1 MGWFGTVLIVI
12 LCIFGVGLIVELGG
26 KIFDK
31 LRIASEFIEE
41 KLGIFGKPFIAVYNF
56 LAGCVQKAEGLFVK
70 DPIGK
75 FAFNHPN
82 LGSKN
87 AIITFMFSGI
97 IITVMTVINVVND
110 NFSDYLMELFSMF
123 PLFFVISLINGK
135 ISFSLAA
142 LISTGVSSALIG
154 VLFGNCMEGYKP
166 YGFFNLRRLVSV
178 GYYLVTAIAACE
190 LGLILSNLWD
200 WLANVGILAYQSAIG
215 AIGGAE
221 GTIGGLFT
229 LLGCFLAIL
238 ALLYVAVLLI
248 GVAVKEYI
256 DNFTYGIVGFLVFF
270 GSIFL
275 LQEGID
281 QGILSQNLTEWIML
295 FVLLACVFVP
305 DYIRVNKK

>member
-12 LCIFGVGLIVELGG
+12 LCILGVGLIVELGG
-26 KIFDK
+26 KLFDK

-56 LAGCVQKAEGLFVK
+56 LAGCVQKTEGLFVK

-82 LGSKN
+82 LGSKS

-97 IITVMTVINVVND
+97 IITVMTVINVVNN

-123 PLFFVISLINGK
+123 PVFFVISLINGN

-200 WLANVGILAYQSAIG
+200 WLANVGISAYQSAIG

-229 LLGCFLAIL
+229 MLGCFLAIL

-281 QGILSQNLTEWIML
+281 QGILSQNLAEWIML